1 MKYTDE
7 PVRRNL
13 FEKGFNIFG
22 ENPIIFSGEGENSKI
37 KTFYEAGVPSTY
49 LQDGDVVSRLNIV
62 DGYIQS
68 DGFVSGETGWQ
79 IKSDGTLEANTG
91 IFRGELSGAS
101 GTFGTINGGTVYSN
115 ASGVR
120 VGLEASSRSVVVY
133 NDTTL
138 IGSMGMIGS
147 NMIIGSESGG
157 GSFFMK
163 VAGTNILEV
172 SATALKPNTDGG
184 ISLGTSLKRFNE
196 GNFSGGVTCAGITS
210 AGSIVPNGVYSL
222 GTSGNRWN
230 EVNANGIT
238 CNSLSG
244 NCAGSH
250 SGSFSGTVTA
260 SGGQSGTWE
269 VARGIHIDKDA
280 SDFLKSN
287 ANNNLPSYQFTF
299 SSGILTGVGT
309 GTIAFDTY

>member
-1 MKYTDE
+1 MNNADE
-7 PVRRNL
+7 PLKMNL
-13 FEKGFNIFG
+13 FDKGFNIFG
-22 ENPIIFSGEGENSKI
+22 ENPILFSGEGENSKI
-37 KTFYEAGVPSTY
+37 KTFYESGVPSTY
-49 LQDGDVVSRLNIV
+49 LQDGDVISRLNIV

-68 DGFVSGETGWQ
+68 DGFVSGQTGWQ

-101 GTFGTINGGTVYSN
+101 GTFGTITGGTVYSN
-115 ASGVR
+115 ASGIR

-133 NDTTL
+133 NGTTL
-138 IGSMGMIGS
+138 IASMGMSGS

-196 GNFSGGVTCAGITS
+196 GNFSGGITCS
-210 AGSIVPNGVYSL
+210 SV
-222 GTSGNRWN
+222 SGNL
-230 EVNANGIT
+230 NGNVT
-238 CNSLSG
+238 GNVTG
-244 NCAGSH
+244 NCSGSH

-260 SGGQSGTWE
+260 TGGQSGTWE
-269 VARGIHIDKDA
+269 VARGIHVDKDA
-280 SDFLKSN
+280 SDFLKHNGSN
-287 ANNNLPSYQFTF
+287 YLPSYQFTF
-299 SSGILTGVGT
+299 SSGILTSVGT